1 MRHVREWI
9 NPVHVRSLPRQIETR
24 LGSALEPQLRWL
36 KNRERVSPNLR
47 LRTKFLLSL
56 VLIIA
61 GLTFATL
68 TIVGHTAEEQVQRA
82 LEQDTRNSVGTFENV
97 RAERQIELNRD
108 AEILATLPSIKSIMA
123 DDDPATI
130 QTSSEEAWRASDTEL
145 FALADWTG
153 KIVAL
158 HTTGPSFPQAAAQD
172 MLALMRSDTKGGW
185 WFAHG
190 HLYQV
195 ARQPIALGSSTQL
208 NLGTV
213 VVGREIDS
221 AVAREVG
228 RIALCEIAFRYGS
241 EPVVSSFSAAVDE
254 RLVTDELRRA
264 NNSRNLEI
272 DGKRFLVSSVI
283 LTPGVTPPLTLTV
296 LKPADDALEYLNR
309 LNRDLVLL
317 GCVAVFIGALLV
329 FLISRTF
336 TQPLERLCGA
346 VHALEKGNFTY
357 PLGPDTGDEVSEVTE
372 AFARLRGTLQANEE
386 QKQMLGDQ
394 LRQAQKMEAVG
405 RLAGGVAHDFNN
417 LLTVIKGHGDLLELK
432 LGTMSPVQNSIAQMK
447 KAADRA
453 TALTRQLLAFS
464 RMQVLQPRILDLN
477 LLIGDL
483 NKMLPMLI
491 GEEIEYKFL
500 PGESLARV
508 KADPS
513 QIEQV
518 VMNLVVNARDAMS
531 NRGKLTIKT
540 QNVVLDE
547 EYAKAHAP
555 TVAGNYVLLVVAD
568 NGHGMEDAVRAKIFE
583 PFFSTKELGKGTGL
597 GLSTVYG
604 IVKQSGGYIWVDSA
618 AGQGTRFEIF
628 LPQSTEVAPLPSAE
642 DRPAIC
648 DRGVGTVLLAEDE
661 EAVRELACE
670 FLRSAGYNVIVGKD
684 GLDAL
689 EIAEQHSAPIDI
701 LVTDVVMPRMRGPEL
716 AQRLRRA
723 HPQMKIV
730 YMSGYLEHESTE
742 PFFAHAEQLQK
753 PFSRDSLLKKLR
765 AAVNQEDPQPL
776 QTVS

>member
-1 MRHVREWI
+1 MKNGMGWKINSAHVRRI
-9 NPVHVRSLPRQIETR
+9 GT
-24 LGSALEPQLRWL
+24 ALEPQLRWL
-36 KNRERVSPNLR
+36 STSERVSISLR

-56 VLIIA
+56 VLVIA

-68 TIVGHTAEEQVQRA
+68 AIVGHGAEEQVRKGI
-82 LEQDTRNSVGTFENV
+82 EQDTHNSVATFENV
-97 RAERQIELNRD
+97 HTERQIELNRD
-108 AEILATLPSIKSIMA
+108 AEILATLPSIKSMMA
-123 DDDPATI
+123 DEEQDAI
-130 QTSSEEAWRASDTEL
+130 QAASEEVWRSGDAEL
-145 FALADWTG
+145 FALADWKG

-158 HTTGPSFPQAAAQD
+158 HTKVAGFPKDAAEEMLQRARGAGAQG
-172 MLALMRSDTKGGW
+172 AW
-185 WFAHG
+185 WFENG

-195 ARQPIALGSSTQL
+195 AVHPVEIGSSSQL

-213 VVGREIDS
+213 IVGREID
-221 AVAREVG
+221 AEVARQVG
-228 RIALCEIAFRYGS
+228 RIALCEIAFRYGN
-241 EPVVSSFSAAVDE
+241 EPVISSFSAAVDE
-254 RLVTDELRRA
+254 RMMSNELQNA
-264 NNSRNLEI
+264 HPTGKVAI
-272 DGKRFLVSSVI
+272 DGKQYLLSSVD
-283 LTPGVTPPLTLTV
+283 LTPGSSPTLTLTV
-296 LKPADDALEYLNR
+296 LKPADEAFAFIKGLDSKLG
-309 LNRDLVLL
+309 LL
-317 GCVAVFIGALLV
+317 GSLAVFLGGTLV

-336 TQPLERLCGA
+336 TRPLEKLCLA
-346 VHALEKGNFTY
+346 VHALEKGDFGY

-372 AFARLRGTLQANEE
+372 AFARLRTTLQANEE
-386 QKQMLGDQ
+386 QKQLLGDQ

-432 LGTMSPVQNSIAQMK
+432 LGTMSPVQNSISQMK

-464 RMQVLQPRILDLN
+464 RMQVLQPRVLDLN
-477 LLIGDL
+477 LLLADL

-491 GEEIEYKFL
+491 GEEIDYKFL
-500 PGESLARV
+500 AGESLARV

-531 NRGKLTIKT
+531 GRGKLTIKT
-540 QNVVLDE
+540 QNVILDE
-547 EYAKAHAP
+547 DYARAHSP
-555 TVAGNYVLLVVAD
+555 TKAGNYVLMVVAD
-568 NGHGMEDAVRAKIFE
+568 NGAGMDEKVKAKIFE

-618 AGQGTRFEIF
+618 PGEGTRFEIF
-628 LPQSTEVAPLPSAE
+628 LPQSTEVAPLPCE
-642 DRPAIC
+642 TDRAPIS

-661 EAVRELACE
+661 EAVRELASE
-670 FLRSAGYNVIVGKD
+670 FLRSSGYNVIVGKD

-689 EIAEQHSAPIDI
+689 ELAEQHSAPIDV

-716 AQRLRRA
+716 AQRLRRVNPA
-723 HPQMKIV
+723 MKIV
-730 YMSGYLEHESTE
+730 YMSGYLEHDSEE
-742 PFFAHAEQLQK
+742 AFFAGSEQLQK

-765 AAVNQEDPQPL
+765 AATEQEEAQPL
-776 QTVS
+776 QHAAT